1 MDMEGDLGVRKRKG
15 GPELDAARQ
24 HPEQQSSFPAMK
36 PSSKKL
42 VKTGAAMYKEAELSN
57 FQDRDKLEQSLNL
70 FTEAAEEGEQD
81 AIGWINNF
89 LTSMHS
95 TLPSTVILPR

>member
-1 MDMEGDLGVRKRKG
+1 M
-15 GPELDAARQ
+15 DAARQ

-36 PSSKKL
+36 ASSSRL
-42 VKTGAAMYKEAELSN
+42 ETGEELYKEAALSN